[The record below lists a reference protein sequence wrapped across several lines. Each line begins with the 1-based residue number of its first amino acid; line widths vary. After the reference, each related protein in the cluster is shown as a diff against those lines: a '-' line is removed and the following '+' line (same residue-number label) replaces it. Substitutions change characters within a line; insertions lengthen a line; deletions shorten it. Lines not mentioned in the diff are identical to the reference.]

1 MDVAIVVQAFKNF
14 LILMAEITVAIGIF
28 ALLFYVEPIM
38 MLFNLAIIIVGLFFF
53 NLYSKQ
59 RVKNLS
65 FSRKKNT
72 DDLFLTL
79 NNCFDSIKEINV
91 FNKNLFFENI
101 FNKSNM
107 KYIK

>member
-28 ALLFYVEPIM
+28 ALLFLRTVIM

-65 FSRKKNT
+65 FSRKK
-72 DDLFLTL
+72 
-79 NNCFDSIKEINV
+79 
-91 FNKNLFFENI
+91 
-101 FNKSNM
+101 
-107 KYIK
+107 YR